1 MVFIVAACLLVL
13 ISNLSRS
20 DQIKAVILNKRVLEY
35 FFIWMTLVWYNTKSK
50 YYNIIIVRFYLKR
63 NKEKW
68 QTV

>member
-20 DQIKAVILNKRVLEY
+20 DQIKAVILNKRALEY

-50 YYNIIIVRFYLKR
+50 YYNIIIVKFYLKT